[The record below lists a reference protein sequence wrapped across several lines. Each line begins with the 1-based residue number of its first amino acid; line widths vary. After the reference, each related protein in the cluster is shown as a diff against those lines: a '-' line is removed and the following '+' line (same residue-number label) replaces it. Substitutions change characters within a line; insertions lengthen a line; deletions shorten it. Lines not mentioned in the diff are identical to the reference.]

1 MSRFPEPPLLDPRRA
16 RNYRFLFRLAAFVD
30 LVFGIWALF
39 FPSTIID
46 LFQVT
51 QTGYETWLRV
61 LGFVDLLLAI
71 GFWYSA
77 RRLSKAS
84 PYIAIG
90 LAVKVIVPV
99 GWALAVAGDQLTGRT
114 LALVLFDGVVWWIP
128 FALFLLEGTGVAAR
142 LRGVAPYAAALLNL
156 IAAGALALVLRPG
169 TEVEPDTAA
178 RIAYITNNELLWQAG
193 WVCWIAAALS
203 LLGFYAWWGTRLRTW
218 VDDDGAPRWGVW
230 ALGIASIG
238 LVFDLTAE
246 SLLIAWLP
254 KDYNAVAPAA
264 SVLTGGL
271 GNGLYTIAGAVLT
284 LATPGLKGWF
294 LVWTWAIWTAGFGLS
309 IFTFA
314 GNFIGVAICSAL
326 LFILF
331 CPWAVVMG
339 RKLV

>member
-1 MSRFPEPPLLDPRRA
+1 VNQFPEPAVLDVRRA
-16 RNYRFLFRLAAFVD
+16 RNYRFFFKFAARVD
-30 LVFGIWALF
+30 FVFGIWALF
-39 FPSTIID
+39 FPASILD
-46 LFQVT
+46 LFQVG
-51 QTGYETWLRV
+51 QSGYETWLRV
-61 LGFVDLLLAI
+61 LGFVDVLLAI

-77 RRLSKAS
+77 RRLHKAF

-90 LAVKVIVPV
+90 LAVKVIAPI
-99 GWALAVAGDQLTGRT
+99 GWALAVTGDQLTGRT
-114 LALVLFDGVVWWIP
+114 LTLVIFDGVVWWIP
-128 FALFLLEGTGVAAR
+128 FALFLLEGTEMAAR
-142 LRGVAPYAAALLNL
+142 LRGLAPYLCALLNL
-156 IAAGALALVLRPG
+156 IAAGALAVVLRPG
-169 TEVEPDTAA
+169 TEVEPDIAA
-178 RIAYITNNELLWQAG
+178 RIAYITNNEQLWQAG

-218 VDDDGAPRWGVW
+218 VDDDGAMHWGTV
-230 ALGIASIG
+230 ALGIASVG

-264 SVLTGGL
+264 SVLTGGI

-294 LVWTWAIWTAGFGLS
+294 LVWTWAIWVAGFGLS

-314 GNFIGVAICSAL
+314 GNFIGVGVCSAL

-339 RKLV
+339 RKLA

>member
-1 MSRFPEPPLLDPRRA
+1 
-16 RNYRFLFRLAAFVD
+16 
-30 LVFGIWALF
+30 
-39 FPSTIID
+39 
-46 LFQVT
+46 
-51 QTGYETWLRV
+51 
-61 LGFVDLLLAI
+61 
-71 GFWYSA
+71 
-77 RRLSKAS
+77 
-84 PYIAIG
+84 
-90 LAVKVIVPV
+90 
-99 GWALAVAGDQLTGRT
+99 
-114 LALVLFDGVVWWIP
+114 
-128 FALFLLEGTGVAAR
+128 
-142 LRGVAPYAAALLNL
+142 
-156 IAAGALALVLRPG
+156 
-169 TEVEPDTAA
+169 VEPDAAA

-339 RKLV
+339 RKLA